1 MSATIAAPPFAG
13 FTPGRRTPII
23 WMGGRSL
30 GGRLSAFQNL
40 NRMGTTMITA
50 IHKSLA
56 ARRAQLGED
65 QKGFTLIELLI
76 VVLIIGVLAAIAIP
90 VYLTTVDTA
99 RNNASKTT
107 VTDAK
112 AFVVA
117 AYVETGLL
125 PTSPLAGFNPASDI
139 VFVYTPGAGNTFTIC
154 ANASGHIW
162 STTASTAVVNSGT
175 C

>member
-1 MSATIAAPPFAG
+1 
-13 FTPGRRTPII
+13 
-23 WMGGRSL
+23 
-30 GGRLSAFQNL
+30 
-40 NRMGTTMITA
+40 MISA

-56 ARRAQLGED
+56 AKREALKNNEQ
-65 QKGFTLIELLI
+65 GFTLIELLI

-99 RNNASKTT
+99 HDNAAKTT

-117 AYVETGLL
+117 AYVEAGAY
-125 PTSPLAGFNPASDI
+125 PDPLVGFAPADDI
-139 VFVYTPGAGNTFTIC
+139 VFNYEVTATGFCIDATSGGHSYTTTE
-154 ANASGHIW
+154 AS
-162 STTASTAVVNSGT
+162 AVADGT

>member
-1 MSATIAAPPFAG
+1 MIA
-13 FTPGRRTPII
+13 
-23 WMGGRSL
+23 
-30 GGRLSAFQNL
+30 
-40 NRMGTTMITA
+40 A

-56 ARRAQLGED
+56 AKREALKNNDEQ
-65 QKGFTLIELLI
+65 GFTLIELLI

-99 RNNASKTT
+99 KDNAAKTT

-117 AYVETGLL
+117 AYVEDGVL
-125 PTSPLAGFNPASDI
+125 PASPLTGY
-139 VFVYTPGAGNTFTIC
+139 VPGDGIILNYAPGTGSTFSIC
-154 ANASGHIW
+154 ADNDGHIYATTDATGV
-162 STTASTAVVNSGT
+162 TTATT

>member
-1 MSATIAAPPFAG
+1 
-13 FTPGRRTPII
+13 
-23 WMGGRSL
+23 
-30 GGRLSAFQNL
+30 
-40 NRMGTTMITA
+40 MITA

-56 ARRAQLGED
+56 AKREMLKND

-99 RNNASKTT
+99 NDNAAKTT

-112 AFVVA
+112 AFAVA
-117 AYVETGLL
+117 QFVETGTL
-125 PTSPLAGFNPASDI
+125 PATLVGFNPSSDI
-139 VFVYTPGAGNTFTIC
+139 TFVYTPVPASDTFTIC
-154 ANASGHIW
+154 ASAGGHIW
-162 STTASTAVVNSGT
+162 TTTESTPVTSTTTA